1 MSRTFNITADCK
13 PSLHY
18 MVDITDRLEKIK
30 KMIDAGQYF
39 TINRARQ
46 YGKTTTLRAL
56 AKYLVQDYI
65 VVSLDFQLLSHNDFA
80 EEGAFVKAFSEAV
93 LRKAGEGDIPA
104 EIRRNLQELIGESQ
118 KATLGGLFEILSVW
132 CRISRKPIVMI
143 IDEVDS
149 ASNNQVF
156 LDFLSQLRGYYI
168 DRDVTPTF
176 QSVILAGVYDIKNIK
191 RKIRSDEDHKNNSP
205 WNMREGNEENES
217 LLSFDDCPRDHKE
230 LAPYDIAAK
239 FRVDMSF
246 SQKDI
251 TGMLKEY
258 EKDYHTDM
266 DIATIA
272 RLIYDYTSG
281 YPYLVSW
288 LCKCIDEDISGSRGF
303 PDRRTAWT
311 KEGFLEAEK
320 LLLNDKNT
328 LFESLVNKLTDY
340 PELKNVLY
348 ELLFTGKA
356 IPYNPL
362 NKYIETAEMFGFIK
376 NENGSAVIS
385 NRIFETVLY
394 NLFISE
400 EYMDSKIYDVGL
412 REKNQF
418 VSGGHLDMRKV
429 LEKFVEIFQ
438 YLYGDQKES
447 FLEEAGRRYFMLF
460 LKPIINGT
468 GNCYVE
474 PETRNRERMD
484 LVVDYRGEQFVVEL
498 KIWHGD
504 AYNKRGEE
512 QISEYLE
519 YYGLKK
525 GYMIS
530 FNFNK
535 KKKESGVK
543 NVIVGD
549 KVLIEAVV

>member
-1 MSRTFNITADCK
+1 MRKIFNITADCK
-13 PSLHY
+13 PALHY
-18 MVDITDRLEKIK
+18 MVDISGRLEQIK
-30 KMIDAGQYF
+30 RMIDAGQYF

-56 AKYLVQDYI
+56 AKYLVRDY
-65 VVSLDFQLLSHNDFA
+65 VVISLDFQLMSHKDFE
-80 EEGAFVKAFSEAV
+80 EEGTFVKAFSEAV
-93 LRKAGEGDIPA
+93 LRKAGAENAVPV
-104 EIRRNLQELIGESQ
+104 EIRSELQNLIGNVQE
-118 KATLGGLFEILSVW
+118 AALARLFEILSSW
-132 CRISRKPIVMI
+132 CEISEKPIVLI

-168 DRDVTPTF
+168 DRDVTPAF

-191 RKIRSDEDHKNNSP
+191 RKIRSDGEHKNNSP
-205 WNMREGNEENES
+205 WN
-217 LLSFDDCPRDHKE
+217 
-230 LAPYDIAAK
+230 IAAK

-251 TGMLKEY
+251 AGMLEEYEQDYRTGMNIADMAELLY
-258 EKDYHTDM
+258 E
-266 DIATIA
+266 
-272 RLIYDYTSG
+272 YTSG

-288 LCKCIDEDISGSRGF
+288 LCKCIDEEIAGSTDF
-303 PDRRTAWT
+303 PDRESAWT
-311 KEGFLEAEK
+311 KAGFLEAEK
-320 LLLNDKNT
+320 ILLSEKNT

-376 NENGSAVIS
+376 HENGSAVIS

-418 VSGGHLDMRKV
+418 VSGGHLNMRKV
-429 LEKFVEIFQ
+429 LEKFVDTFD
-438 YLYGDQKES
+438 YLYGDQNES

-460 LKPIINGT
+460 FKPIINGT

-504 AYNKRGEE
+504 AYNSRGED
-512 QISEYLE
+512 QIVGYLE

-535 KKKESGVK
+535 KKEIGVK
-543 NVIVGD
+543 EIGVGD
-549 KVLIEAVV
+549 KVLVEAVV

>member
-1 MSRTFNITADCK
+1 MAKIFNIAADCK
-13 PSLHY
+13 PSIHY
-18 MVDITDRLEKIK
+18 MVDISDRLEQIK
-30 KMIDAGQYF
+30 KMIDSGQYF

-56 AKYLVQDYI
+56 AKYLEQDYV
-65 VVSLDFQLLSHNDFA
+65 VVSLDFQLMSHKDFE

-93 LRKAGEGDIPA
+93 LRKVSGEEAMPA
-104 EIRRNLQELIGESQ
+104 EIRRELQELIGDSQ
-118 KATLGGLFEILSVW
+118 ETALSRLFEILSRW
-132 CRISRKPIVMI
+132 CRKSKKPIVLI

-168 DRDVTPTF
+168 DRDVTPAF

-205 WNMREGNEENES
+205 WNMREGNEENEC

-246 SQKDI
+246 SKKDI
-251 TGMLKEY
+251 AGMLEEY
-258 EKDYHTDM
+258 EQDHHT
-266 DIATIA
+266 
-272 RLIYDYTSG
+272 
-281 YPYLVSW
+281 
-288 LCKCIDEDISGSRGF
+288 
-303 PDRRTAWT
+303 
-311 KEGFLEAEK
+311 
-320 LLLNDKNT
+320 
-328 LFESLVNKLTDY
+328 LVNKLMDY

-362 NKYIETAEMFGFIK
+362 NKCIETAEMFGFIK

-394 NLFISE
+394 NLFIAE
-400 EYMDSKIYDVGL
+400 EYMDSKIYDAGL
-412 REKNQF
+412 REKSQF
-418 VSGGHLDMRKV
+418 VRGGHLNMRKV
-429 LEKFVEIFQ
+429 LEKFVETFD
-438 YLYGDQKES
+438 YLYGDQNEG

-460 LKPIINGT
+460 LKPIINGI

-504 AYNKRGEE
+504 AYNKRGEK
-512 QISEYLE
+512 QITEYLE
-519 YYGLKK
+519 YYGLRK

-535 KKKESGVK
+535 KKEIGVK
-543 NVIVGD
+543 EISVGG
-549 KVLIEAVV
+549 KVLVEAVV

>member
-1 MSRTFNITADCK
+1 MKESDQRGHVMRKIFNITADCK
-13 PSLHY
+13 PALHY
-18 MVDITDRLEKIK
+18 MVDISGRLEQIK

-56 AKYLVQDYI
+56 AKNLVRDY
-65 VVSLDFQLLSHNDFA
+65 VVISLDFQLMSHKDFE
-80 EEGAFVKAFSEAV
+80 EEGTFVKAFSEAV
-93 LRKAGEGDIPA
+93 LRKAGAENAVPA
-104 EIRRNLQELIGESQ
+104 EIRSELQNLIGNVQE
-118 KATLGGLFEILSVW
+118 AALARLFEILSSW
-132 CRISRKPIVMI
+132 CEISEKPIVLI

-156 LDFLSQLRGYYI
+156 LDFLSQIRGYYI
-168 DRDVTPTF
+168 DRDVTPAF

-191 RKIRSDEDHKNNSP
+191 RKIRSDGEHKNNSP
-205 WNMREGNEENES
+205 WN
-217 LLSFDDCPRDHKE
+217 
-230 LAPYDIAAK
+230 IAAK

-251 TGMLKEY
+251 AGMLEEYEQDYRTGMNIADMAELLY
-258 EKDYHTDM
+258 E
-266 DIATIA
+266 
-272 RLIYDYTSG
+272 YTSG

-288 LCKCIDEDISGSRGF
+288 LCKCIDEEIAGSTDF
-303 PDRRTAWT
+303 PDRESAWT
-311 KEGFLEAEK
+311 KAGFLEAVK
-320 LLLNDKNT
+320 ILLSEKNT

-356 IPYNPL
+356 ILYNPL

-376 NENGSAVIS
+376 HENGSAVIS

-400 EYMDSKIYDVGL
+400 EYMDSKIYDAGL

-418 VSGGHLDMRKV
+418 VSGGHLNMRKV
-429 LEKFVEIFQ
+429 LEKFVETFD
-438 YLYGDQKES
+438 YLYGDQNES

-504 AYNKRGEE
+504 AYNSRGED
-512 QISEYLE
+512 QIVGYLE

-535 KKKESGVK
+535 KKKEIGVK
-543 NVIVGD
+543 EIVVGD
-549 KVLIEAVV
+549 KVLVEAVV

>member
-13 PSLHY
+13 PALHY

-56 AKYLVQDYI
+56 AKYLVQDYV
-65 VVSLDFQLLSHNDFA
+65 VVSLDFQLISHKDFA
-80 EEGAFVKAFSEAV
+80 EESTFVKAFSEAV
-93 LRKAGEGDIPA
+93 LRKVGEGAISA
-104 EIRRNLQELIGESQ
+104 EIRRNLQELIGDGQ
-118 KATLGGLFEILSVW
+118 KATLSRLFEILSTW
-132 CRISRKPIVMI
+132 CRISKKPIVLI

-168 DRDVTPTF
+168 DRDVTPAF

-205 WNMREGNEENES
+205 WN
-217 LLSFDDCPRDHKE
+217 
-230 LAPYDIAAK
+230 IAAK

-251 TGMLKEY
+251 TGMLEEY
-258 EKDYHTDM
+258 EEDYHTGM
-266 DIATIA
+266 DIDTMAG
-272 RLIYDYTSG
+272 LIYDYTSG

-288 LCKCIDEDISGSRGF
+288 LCKCIDEDISGSIDF
-303 PDRRTAWT
+303 PDRRMAWT
-311 KEGFLEAEK
+311 KSGFLEAEK

-385 NRIFETVLY
+385 NRIFEAVLY

-400 EYMDSKIYDVGL
+400 EYMDSKIYDAGL

-418 VSGGHLDMRKV
+418 VSGGHLDMRRV
-429 LEKFVEIFQ
+429 LEKFVETFE

-468 GNCYVE
+468 GN
-474 PETRNRERMD
+474 
-484 LVVDYRGEQFVVEL
+484 
-498 KIWHGD
+498 
-504 AYNKRGEE
+504 
-512 QISEYLE
+512 
-519 YYGLKK
+519 KK
-525 GYMIS
+525 
-530 FNFNK
+530 
-535 KKKESGVK
+535 SGTD
-543 NVIVGD
+543 GSGRR
-549 KVLIEAVV
+549 LPGRAVCCGA

>member
-1 MSRTFNITADCK
+1 MRKIFNITADCK
-13 PSLHY
+13 PALHY
-18 MVDITDRLEKIK
+18 MVDISGRLEQIK
-30 KMIDAGQYF
+30 RMIDAGQYF

-56 AKYLVQDYI
+56 AKYLVRDY
-65 VVSLDFQLLSHNDFA
+65 VVISLDFQLMSHKDFE
-80 EEGAFVKAFSEAV
+80 EEGTFVKAFSEAV
-93 LRKAGEGDIPA
+93 LRKAGAENAVPA
-104 EIRRNLQELIGESQ
+104 EIRSELQNLIGNVQE
-118 KATLGGLFEILSVW
+118 AALARLFEILSLW
-132 CRISRKPIVMI
+132 CEISEKPIVLI

-156 LDFLSQLRGYYI
+156 LDFLSQIRGYYI
-168 DRDVTPTF
+168 DRDVTPAF

-191 RKIRSDEDHKNNSP
+191 RKIRSDGEHKNNSP
-205 WNMREGNEENES
+205 WN
-217 LLSFDDCPRDHKE
+217 
-230 LAPYDIAAK
+230 IAAK

-251 TGMLKEY
+251 AGMLEEYEQDYRTGMNIADMAELLY
-258 EKDYHTDM
+258 E
-266 DIATIA
+266 
-272 RLIYDYTSG
+272 YTSG

-288 LCKCIDEDISGSRGF
+288 LCKCIDEEIAGSTDF
-303 PDRRTAWT
+303 PDRESAWT
-311 KEGFLEAEK
+311 KAGFLEAVK
-320 LLLNDKNT
+320 ILLSEKNT

-376 NENGSAVIS
+376 HENGSAVIS

-400 EYMDSKIYDVGL
+400 EYMDSKIYDAGL

-418 VSGGHLDMRKV
+418 VSGGHLNMRKV
-429 LEKFVEIFQ
+429 LKKFVETFD
-438 YLYGDQKES
+438 YLYGDQNES

-504 AYNKRGEE
+504 AYNSRGED
-512 QISEYLE
+512 QIVGYLE

-535 KKKESGVK
+535 KKKEIGVK
-543 NVIVGD
+543 EIVVGD
-549 KVLIEAVV
+549 KVLVEAVV

>member
-1 MSRTFNITADCK
+1 MMSRTFNITADCK

-18 MVDITDRLEKIK
+18 MVDLSGRLEQIK
-30 KMIDAGQYF
+30 KMVDAGQYF

-56 AKYLVQDYI
+56 AKYLILDY
-65 VVSLDFQLLSHNDFA
+65 VVISLDFQLMSHKDFE

-93 LRKAGEGDIPA
+93 LRKTDRENSMPA
-104 EIRRNLQELIGESQ
+104 KIRDELQELSGNIQE
-118 KATLGGLFEILSVW
+118 AALARLFEIMSSW
-132 CRISRKPIVMI
+132 CKISEKPIVLI

-168 DRDVTPTF
+168 DRDVTPAF

-205 WNMREGNEENES
+205 WN
-217 LLSFDDCPRDHKE
+217 
-230 LAPYDIAAK
+230 IAAK

-251 TGMLKEY
+251 AGMLEEY
-258 EKDYHTDM
+258 ENDYHTGM
-266 DIATIA
+266 NIAVMA
-272 RLIYDYTSG
+272 EMLYEYTSG

-288 LCKCIDEDISGSRGF
+288 LCKCMDEEIAESTDF
-303 PDRRTAWT
+303 PDTKSAWT
-311 KEGFLEAEK
+311 KAGFLEAEK
-320 LLLNDKNT
+320 LLLSEKNT

-340 PELKNVLY
+340 PELKSVLY

-418 VSGGHLDMRKV
+418 VSGGHLNMRKV
-429 LEKFVEIFQ
+429 LEKFVETFE
-438 YLYGDQKES
+438 YLYGDQNES

-504 AYNKRGEE
+504 AYNSRGED
-512 QISEYLE
+512 QIVGYLE

-535 KKKESGVK
+535 KKEIGVK
-543 NVIVGD
+543 EIVVGD
-549 KVLIEAVV
+549 KVLVEAVV

>member
-1 MSRTFNITADCK
+1 MAKIFNIAADCK
-13 PSLHY
+13 PSIHY
-18 MVDITDRLEKIK
+18 MVDISDRLEQIK
-30 KMIDAGQYF
+30 KMIDSGQYF

-56 AKYLVQDYI
+56 AKYLEQDYV
-65 VVSLDFQLLSHNDFA
+65 VVSLDFQLMSHKDFE

-93 LRKAGEGDIPA
+93 LRKVSGEEAMPA
-104 EIRRNLQELIGESQ
+104 EIRRELQELIGDSQ
-118 KATLGGLFEILSVW
+118 ETALSRLFEILSRW
-132 CRISRKPIVMI
+132 CRKSKKPIVLI

-168 DRDVTPTF
+168 DRDVTPAF

-205 WNMREGNEENES
+205 WNMREGNEENEC

-246 SQKDI
+246 SKKDI
-251 TGMLKEY
+251 EGMLEEY
-258 EKDYHTDM
+258 EQDHHT
-266 DIATIA
+266 
-272 RLIYDYTSG
+272 
-281 YPYLVSW
+281 
-288 LCKCIDEDISGSRGF
+288 
-303 PDRRTAWT
+303 
-311 KEGFLEAEK
+311 
-320 LLLNDKNT
+320 
-328 LFESLVNKLTDY
+328 LVNKLMDY

-400 EYMDSKIYDVGL
+400 EYMDSKIYDAGL
-412 REKNQF
+412 REKSQF
-418 VSGGHLDMRKV
+418 VRGGHLNMRKV
-429 LEKFVEIFQ
+429 LEKFVETFD
-438 YLYGDQKES
+438 YLYGDQNEG

-460 LKPIINGT
+460 LKPIINGI

-504 AYNKRGEE
+504 AYNKRGEK
-512 QISEYLE
+512 QITEYLE
-519 YYGLKK
+519 YYGLRK

-535 KKKESGVK
+535 KKEIGVK
-543 NVIVGD
+543 EISVGD
-549 KVLIEAVV
+549 KVLVEAVV

>member
-1 MSRTFNITADCK
+1 M
-13 PSLHY
+13 
-18 MVDITDRLEKIK
+18 
-30 KMIDAGQYF
+30 
-39 TINRARQ
+39 
-46 YGKTTTLRAL
+46 
-56 AKYLVQDYI
+56 
-65 VVSLDFQLLSHNDFA
+65 
-80 EEGAFVKAFSEAV
+80 
-93 LRKAGEGDIPA
+93 PA
-104 EIRRNLQELIGESQ
+104 EIRRELQELIGDSQ
-118 KATLGGLFEILSVW
+118 ETALSRLFEILSRW
-132 CRISRKPIVMI
+132 CRISKNPIVLI

-168 DRDVTPTF
+168 DRDVTPAF

-205 WNMREGNEENES
+205 WNMREGNEENEG

-246 SQKDI
+246 SKKD
-251 TGMLKEY
+251 
-258 EKDYHTDM
+258 
-266 DIATIA
+266 
-272 RLIYDYTSG
+272 
-281 YPYLVSW
+281 
-288 LCKCIDEDISGSRGF
+288 
-303 PDRRTAWT
+303 
-311 KEGFLEAEK
+311 
-320 LLLNDKNT
+320 
-328 LFESLVNKLTDY
+328 
-340 PELKNVLY
+340 
-348 ELLFTGKA
+348 
-356 IPYNPL
+356 
-362 NKYIETAEMFGFIK
+362 IETAEMFGFIK

-400 EYMDSKIYDVGL
+400 EYMDSKIYDAGL
-412 REKNQF
+412 REKSQF
-418 VSGGHLDMRKV
+418 VRGGHLNMRKV
-429 LEKFVEIFQ
+429 LEKFVETFD
-438 YLYGDQKES
+438 YLYGDQNEG

-460 LKPIINGT
+460 LKPIINGI

-504 AYNKRGEE
+504 AYNKRGEK
-512 QISEYLE
+512 QITEYLE
-519 YYGLKK
+519 YYGLRK

-535 KKKESGVK
+535 KKEIGVK
-543 NVIVGD
+543 EIGVGD
-549 KVLIEAVV
+549 KVLVEAVV

>member
-1 MSRTFNITADCK
+1 MAKTFNITADCK
-13 PSLHY
+13 PALHY
-18 MVDITDRLEKIK
+18 MVDISGRLEQIK
-30 KMIDAGQYF
+30 RMIDAGQYF

-56 AKYLVQDYI
+56 AKYLVRDY
-65 VVSLDFQLLSHNDFA
+65 VVISLDFQLMSHKDFE
-80 EEGAFVKAFSEAV
+80 EEGTFVKAFSEAV
-93 LRKAGEGDIPA
+93 LRKAGAENAVPV
-104 EIRRNLQELIGESQ
+104 EIRSELQNLIGNVQE
-118 KATLGGLFEILSVW
+118 AVLARLFEILSSW
-132 CRISRKPIVMI
+132 CEISEKPIVLI

-168 DRDVTPTF
+168 DRDVTPAF

-191 RKIRSDEDHKNNSP
+191 RKIRSDGEHKNNSP
-205 WNMREGNEENES
+205 WN
-217 LLSFDDCPRDHKE
+217 
-230 LAPYDIAAK
+230 IAAK

-251 TGMLKEY
+251 AGMLEEYEQDYRTGMNIADMAELLY
-258 EKDYHTDM
+258 E
-266 DIATIA
+266 
-272 RLIYDYTSG
+272 YTSG

-288 LCKCIDEDISGSRGF
+288 LCKCIDEEIAGSTDF
-303 PDRRTAWT
+303 PDRESAWT
-311 KEGFLEAEK
+311 KAGFLEAVK
-320 LLLNDKNT
+320 ILLSEKNT
-328 LFESLVNKLTDY
+328 LFESLVNELTDY

-348 ELLFTGKA
+348 KLLFTGKA

-376 NENGSAVIS
+376 HENGSAVIS

-418 VSGGHLDMRKV
+418 VSGGHLNMRKV
-429 LEKFVEIFQ
+429 LEKFVETFD
-438 YLYGDQKES
+438 YLYGDQNES

-504 AYNKRGEE
+504 AYNSRGED
-512 QISEYLE
+512 QIAGYLE

-535 KKKESGVK
+535 MKKEIGVK
-543 NVIVGD
+543 EIAVGD
-549 KVLIEAVV
+549 KVLVEAVV

>member
-18 MVDITDRLEKIK
+18 MVDITDRLEQIK

-46 YGKTTTLRAL
+46 YGKTTILRAL
-56 AKYLVQDYI
+56 AKYLVQDYV
-65 VVSLDFQLLSHNDFA
+65 VVS
-80 EEGAFVKAFSEAV
+80 
-93 LRKAGEGDIPA
+93 
-104 EIRRNLQELIGESQ
+104 
-118 KATLGGLFEILSVW
+118 
-132 CRISRKPIVMI
+132 
-143 IDEVDS
+143 
-149 ASNNQVF
+149 

-168 DRDVTPTF
+168 DRDVTPAF

-230 LAPYDIAAK
+230 PAPYDIAAK

-251 TGMLKEY
+251 TGMLEEY
-258 EKDYHTDM
+258 EKDYHTGM
-266 DIATIA
+266 DIDTMAG
-272 RLIYDYTSG
+272 LIYDYTAG

-288 LCKCIDEDISGSRGF
+288 LCKCIDEDISGSRDF
-303 PDRRTAWT
+303 PDRRSAWT
-311 KEGFLEAEK
+311 KAGFLEAEK

-340 PELKNVLY
+340 PELKDVLY

-385 NRIFETVLY
+385 NRIFEAVLY

-400 EYMDSKIYDVGL
+400 EYMDSKIYDAGL

-418 VSGGHLDMRKV
+418 VSGGHLDMRRV
-429 LEKFVEIFQ
+429 LEKFVETFQ
-438 YLYGDQKES
+438 YLYGDQNES

-504 AYNKRGEE
+504 AYNKRGEK
-512 QISEYLE
+512 QIAEYLE

-535 KKKESGVK
+535 KKEIGVK
-543 NVIVGD
+543 DIVVGD
-549 KVLIEAVV
+549 KLLVEAVV

>member
-1 MSRTFNITADCK
+1 MRNSQIGEEYMMSRTFNITADCK

-18 MVDITDRLEKIK
+18 MVDLSGRLEQIK
-30 KMIDAGQYF
+30 KMVDAGQYF

-56 AKYLVQDYI
+56 AKYLIRDY
-65 VVSLDFQLLSHNDFA
+65 VVISLDFQLMSHKDFE

-93 LRKAGEGDIPA
+93 LRKTDRENSMPA
-104 EIRRNLQELIGESQ
+104 KIRDELQKLSGNIKEAALSR
-118 KATLGGLFEILSVW
+118 LFEIMSSW
-132 CRISRKPIVMI
+132 CKISEKPIVLI

-168 DRDVTPTF
+168 DRDVTPAF

-205 WNMREGNEENES
+205 WN
-217 LLSFDDCPRDHKE
+217 
-230 LAPYDIAAK
+230 IAAK

-251 TGMLKEY
+251 AGMLEEY
-258 EKDYHTDM
+258 ENDYHTGM
-266 DIATIA
+266 NISVMAEM
-272 RLIYDYTSG
+272 LYEYTSG

-288 LCKCIDEDISGSRGF
+288 LCKCMDEEIAGSTDF
-303 PDRRTAWT
+303 PDRKRAWT
-311 KEGFLEAEK
+311 KAGFLEAEK
-320 LLLNDKNT
+320 LLLSEKNT

-340 PELKNVLY
+340 PELKSVLY

-400 EYMDSKIYDVGL
+400 EYMDSKIYDAGL

-418 VSGGHLDMRKV
+418 VSGGHLNMRKI
-429 LEKFVEIFQ
+429 LEKFVETFE
-438 YLYGDQKES
+438 YLYGDQNES

-474 PETRNRERMD
+474 SETRNRERMD

-498 KIWHGD
+498 KIWHGE

-512 QISEYLE
+512 QIAEYLE

-535 KKKESGVK
+535 KKEIGVK
-543 NVIVGD
+543 EIGVGD
-549 KVLIEAVV
+549 KVLVEAVV

>member
-1 MSRTFNITADCK
+1 M
-13 PSLHY
+13 
-18 MVDITDRLEKIK
+18 
-30 KMIDAGQYF
+30 
-39 TINRARQ
+39 
-46 YGKTTTLRAL
+46 
-56 AKYLVQDYI
+56 
-65 VVSLDFQLLSHNDFA
+65 
-80 EEGAFVKAFSEAV
+80 
-93 LRKAGEGDIPA
+93 PA
-104 EIRRNLQELIGESQ
+104 EIRRELQELIGDSQ
-118 KATLGGLFEILSVW
+118 ETALSRLFEILSRW
-132 CRISRKPIVMI
+132 CRKSKKPIVLI

-168 DRDVTPTF
+168 DRDVTPAF
-176 QSVILAGVYDIKNIK
+176 QSVIFAGVYDIKNIK

-205 WNMREGNEENES
+205 WNMREGNEENEC

-230 LAPYDIAAK
+230 LAPYDIAAMAELLY
-239 FRVDMSF
+239 V
-246 SQKDI
+246 
-251 TGMLKEY
+251 
-258 EKDYHTDM
+258 
-266 DIATIA
+266 
-272 RLIYDYTSG
+272 YTSG

-288 LCKCIDEDISGSRGF
+288 LCKCIDEEIAGRTDF
-303 PDRRTAWT
+303 PERKSAWT
-311 KEGFLEAEK
+311 KAGFLEAEK
-320 LLLNDKNT
+320 ILLSEKNT
-328 LFESLVNKLTDY
+328 LFESLVNKLMDY

-400 EYMDSKIYDVGL
+400 EYVDSKIYDAGL

-418 VSGGHLDMRKV
+418 VSGGHLNMRKV
-429 LEKFVEIFQ
+429 LEKFVETFD
-438 YLYGDQKES
+438 YLYGDQNEG

-460 LKPIINGT
+460 LKPIINGI

-504 AYNKRGEE
+504 AYNKRGEK
-512 QISEYLE
+512 QITEYLE
-519 YYGLKK
+519 YYGMRK

-535 KKKESGVK
+535 KKEIGVK
-543 NVIVGD
+543 EISVGD
-549 KVLIEAVV
+549 KVLVEAVV

>member
-1 MSRTFNITADCK
+1 MAKIFNIAADCK
-13 PSLHY
+13 PSIHY
-18 MVDITDRLEKIK
+18 MVDISDRLEQIK
-30 KMIDAGQYF
+30 KMIDSGQYF
-39 TINRARQ
+39 TMNRARQ

-56 AKYLVQDYI
+56 AKYLEQDYV
-65 VVSLDFQLLSHNDFA
+65 VVSLDFQLMSHKDFE
-80 EEGAFVKAFSEAV
+80 EEGDFVKAFSEAV
-93 LRKAGEGDIPA
+93 LRKVSGEEAMPA
-104 EIRRNLQELIGESQ
+104 EIRRELQELIGDSQ
-118 KATLGGLFEILSVW
+118 ETALSRLFEILSRW
-132 CRISRKPIVMI
+132 CRISKNPIVLI

-168 DRDVTPTF
+168 DRDVTPAF

-205 WNMREGNEENES
+205 WNMREGNEENEG

-246 SQKDI
+246 SKKD
-251 TGMLKEY
+251 
-258 EKDYHTDM
+258 
-266 DIATIA
+266 
-272 RLIYDYTSG
+272 
-281 YPYLVSW
+281 
-288 LCKCIDEDISGSRGF
+288 
-303 PDRRTAWT
+303 
-311 KEGFLEAEK
+311 
-320 LLLNDKNT
+320 
-328 LFESLVNKLTDY
+328 
-340 PELKNVLY
+340 
-348 ELLFTGKA
+348 
-356 IPYNPL
+356 
-362 NKYIETAEMFGFIK
+362 IETAEMFGFIK

-400 EYMDSKIYDVGL
+400 EYMDSKIYDAGL
-412 REKNQF
+412 REKSQF
-418 VSGGHLDMRKV
+418 VRRGHLNMRKV
-429 LEKFVEIFQ
+429 LEKFVETFD
-438 YLYGDQKES
+438 YLYGDQNEG

-460 LKPIINGT
+460 LKPIINGI

-504 AYNKRGEE
+504 AYNKRGEK
-512 QISEYLE
+512 QITEYLE
-519 YYGLKK
+519 YYGLRK

-535 KKKESGVK
+535 KKEIGVK
-543 NVIVGD
+543 EISVGD
-549 KVLIEAVV
+549 KVLVEAVV

>member
-13 PSLHY
+13 PALHY

-39 TINRARQ
+39 AINRARQ

-56 AKYLVQDYI
+56 AKYLVQDYV
-65 VVSLDFQLLSHNDFA
+65 VVSLDFQLMSHKDFA
-80 EEGAFVKAFSEAV
+80 EESAFVKAFSEAV
-93 LRKAGEGDIPA
+93 LRKVSGEEAMPA
-104 EIRRNLQELIGESQ
+104 EIRRNLQGVIGDDREAALSR
-118 KATLGGLFEILSVW
+118 LFEILSTW
-132 CRISRKPIVMI
+132 CRISKKPIVLI

-168 DRDVTPTF
+168 DRDVTPAF

-205 WNMREGNEENES
+205 WN
-217 LLSFDDCPRDHKE
+217 
-230 LAPYDIAAK
+230 IAAK

-251 TGMLKEY
+251 TGMLEEY
-258 EKDYHTDM
+258 EEDYHTGM
-266 DIATIA
+266 DIDTMAG
-272 RLIYDYTSG
+272 LIYDYTSG

-288 LCKCIDEDISGSRGF
+288 LCKCIDEDISGSIDF
-303 PDRRTAWT
+303 PDRRMAWT
-311 KEGFLEAEK
+311 KSGFLEAEK
-320 LLLNDKNT
+320 LLMNDKNT

-385 NRIFETVLY
+385 NRIFEAVLY

-400 EYMDSKIYDVGL
+400 EYMDSKIYDAGL

-418 VSGGHLDMRKV
+418 VSGGHLDMRRV
-429 LEKFVEIFQ
+429 LEKFVETFE

-484 LVVDYRGEQFVVEL
+484 LVVDCRGERFVVEL

-504 AYNKRGEE
+504 AYNKRGEK

-543 NVIVGD
+543 EIIVGD
-549 KVLIEAVV
+549 KVLVEAVV

>member
-18 MVDITDRLEKIK
+18 MVDITDRLEQIK

-46 YGKTTTLRAL
+46 YGKTTILRAL
-56 AKYLVQDYI
+56 AKYLVQDYV
-65 VVSLDFQLLSHNDFA
+65 VVS
-80 EEGAFVKAFSEAV
+80 
-93 LRKAGEGDIPA
+93 
-104 EIRRNLQELIGESQ
+104 
-118 KATLGGLFEILSVW
+118 
-132 CRISRKPIVMI
+132 
-143 IDEVDS
+143 
-149 ASNNQVF
+149 

-168 DRDVTPTF
+168 DRDVTPAF

-230 LAPYDIAAK
+230 PAPYDIAAK

-251 TGMLKEY
+251 TGMLEEY
-258 EKDYHTDM
+258 EKDYHTGM
-266 DIATIA
+266 DIDTMAG
-272 RLIYDYTSG
+272 LIYDYTAG

-288 LCKCIDEDISGSRGF
+288 LCKCIDEDISGSRDF
-303 PDRRTAWT
+303 PDRRYAWT
-311 KEGFLEAEK
+311 KAGFLEAEK

-385 NRIFETVLY
+385 NRIFEAVLY

-400 EYMDSKIYDVGL
+400 EYMDSKIYDAGL

-418 VSGGHLDMRKV
+418 VSGGHLDMRRV
-429 LEKFVEIFQ
+429 LEKFVETFQ
-438 YLYGDQKES
+438 YLYGDQNES

-504 AYNKRGEE
+504 AYNKRGEK

-535 KKKESGVK
+535 KKEIGVK
-543 NVIVGD
+543 DIVVGD
-549 KVLIEAVV
+549 KLLVEAVV

>member
-1 MSRTFNITADCK
+1 
-13 PSLHY
+13 
-18 MVDITDRLEKIK
+18 
-30 KMIDAGQYF
+30 MIDAGQYF

-56 AKYLVQDYI
+56 AKYLAQDYV
-65 VVSLDFQLLSHNDFA
+65 VVSLDFQLMSQKDFA
-80 EEGAFVKAFSEAV
+80 EEGTFVKAFSEAV
-93 LRKAGEGDIPA
+93 LRKVSGEDAMPA
-104 EIRRNLQELIGESQ
+104 EVRRELQNLIGDSQ
-118 KATLGGLFEILSVW
+118 EAALSRLFEILSIW
-132 CRISRKPIVMI
+132 CRISKKPIVLI

-168 DRDVTPTF
+168 DRDVTPAF

-205 WNMREGNEENES
+205 WNMRVGNEENES

-230 LAPYDIAAK
+230 ATPYDIAAK

-246 SQKDI
+246 SQKNI
-251 TGMLKEY
+251 AGMLEEY
-258 EKDYHTDM
+258 EQDYHTGM
-266 DIATIA
+266 NIAA
-272 RLIYDYTSG
+272 MAELLYEYTSG

-288 LCKCIDEDISGSRGF
+288 LCKCIDEEIAGRTEF
-303 PDRRTAWT
+303 PERKNAWT
-311 KEGFLEAEK
+311 KAGFLEAEK
-320 LLLNDKNT
+320 ILLSEKNT
-328 LFESLVNKLTDY
+328 LFESLVNILTDY

-400 EYMDSKIYDVGL
+400 EYMDSKIYDAGL

-418 VSGGHLDMRKV
+418 VSGGHLNMRKV
-429 LEKFVEIFQ
+429 LEKFVETFD
-438 YLYGDQKES
+438 YLYGDQNES

-460 LKPIINGT
+460 LKPIINGI

-484 LVVDYRGEQFVVEL
+484 LVVDYRGEQFVVEM

-504 AYNKRGEE
+504 AYNKRGEK
-512 QISEYLE
+512 QIAEYLE

-535 KKKESGVK
+535 KKEIGVK
-543 NVIVGD
+543 ELGVGD
-549 KVLIEAVV
+549 KVLVEAVV

>member
-1 MSRTFNITADCK
+1 MRKIFNITADCK
-13 PSLHY
+13 PALHY
-18 MVDITDRLEKIK
+18 MVDISGRLEQIK
-30 KMIDAGQYF
+30 RMIDAGQYF

-56 AKYLVQDYI
+56 AKYLVRDY
-65 VVSLDFQLLSHNDFA
+65 VVISLDFQLMSRKDFE
-80 EEGAFVKAFSEAV
+80 EEGTFVKAFSEAV
-93 LRKAGEGDIPA
+93 LRKAGAENAVPA
-104 EIRRNLQELIGESQ
+104 EIRSELQNLIGNVQE
-118 KATLGGLFEILSVW
+118 AALARLFEILSLW
-132 CRISRKPIVMI
+132 CEISEKPIVLI

-156 LDFLSQLRGYYI
+156 LDFLSQIRGYYI
-168 DRDVTPTF
+168 DRDVTPAF

-191 RKIRSDEDHKNNSP
+191 RKIRSDGEHKNNSP
-205 WNMREGNEENES
+205 WN
-217 LLSFDDCPRDHKE
+217 
-230 LAPYDIAAK
+230 IAAK

-251 TGMLKEY
+251 AGMLEEYEQDYRTGMNIADMAELLY
-258 EKDYHTDM
+258 E
-266 DIATIA
+266 
-272 RLIYDYTSG
+272 YTSG

-288 LCKCIDEDISGSRGF
+288 LCKCIDEEIAGSTDF
-303 PDRRTAWT
+303 PDRESAWT
-311 KEGFLEAEK
+311 KAGFLEAVK
-320 LLLNDKNT
+320 ILLSEKNT

-376 NENGSAVIS
+376 HENGSAVIS

-400 EYMDSKIYDVGL
+400 EYMDSKIYDAGL

-418 VSGGHLDMRKV
+418 VSGGHLNMRKV
-429 LEKFVEIFQ
+429 LEKFVETFD
-438 YLYGDQKES
+438 YLYGDQNES

-504 AYNKRGEE
+504 AYNSRGED
-512 QISEYLE
+512 QIVGYLE

-535 KKKESGVK
+535 KKKEIGVK
-543 NVIVGD
+543 EIVVGD
-549 KVLIEAVV
+549 KVLVEAVV

>member
-1 MSRTFNITADCK
+1 MRKIFNITADCK
-13 PSLHY
+13 PALHY
-18 MVDITDRLEKIK
+18 MVDISGRLEQIK
-30 KMIDAGQYF
+30 RMIDAGQYF

-56 AKYLVQDYI
+56 AKYLVRDY
-65 VVSLDFQLLSHNDFA
+65 VVISLDFQLMSHKDFE
-80 EEGAFVKAFSEAV
+80 EEGTFVKAFSEAV
-93 LRKAGEGDIPA
+93 LRKAGAENAVPA
-104 EIRRNLQELIGESQ
+104 EIRSELQNLIGNVQE
-118 KATLGGLFEILSVW
+118 AALARLFEILSLW
-132 CRISRKPIVMI
+132 CEISEKPIVLI

-156 LDFLSQLRGYYI
+156 LDFLSQIRGYYI
-168 DRDVTPTF
+168 DRDVTPAF

-191 RKIRSDEDHKNNSP
+191 RKIRSDGEHKNNSP
-205 WNMREGNEENES
+205 WN
-217 LLSFDDCPRDHKE
+217 
-230 LAPYDIAAK
+230 IAAK

-251 TGMLKEY
+251 AGMLEEYEQDYRTGMNIADMAELLY
-258 EKDYHTDM
+258 E
-266 DIATIA
+266 
-272 RLIYDYTSG
+272 YTSG

-288 LCKCIDEDISGSRGF
+288 LCKCIDEEIAGSTDF
-303 PDRRTAWT
+303 PDRESAWT
-311 KEGFLEAEK
+311 KAGFLEAVK
-320 LLLNDKNT
+320 ILLSEKNT

-356 IPYNPL
+356 ILYNPL

-376 NENGSAVIS
+376 HENGSAVIS

-400 EYMDSKIYDVGL
+400 EYMDSKIYDAGL

-418 VSGGHLDMRKV
+418 VSGGHLNMRKV
-429 LEKFVEIFQ
+429 LEKFVETFD
-438 YLYGDQKES
+438 YLYGDQNES

-484 LVVDYRGEQFVVEL
+484 LVVDYHGEQFVVEL

-504 AYNKRGEE
+504 AYNSRGED
-512 QISEYLE
+512 QIAGYLE

-535 KKKESGVK
+535 KKEIGVK
-543 NVIVGD
+543 EIVVGD
-549 KVLIEAVV
+549 KVLVEAVV

>member
-13 PSLHY
+13 PALHY

-39 TINRARQ
+39 AINRARQ

-56 AKYLVQDYI
+56 AKYLVQDYV
-65 VVSLDFQLLSHNDFA
+65 VVSLDFQLMSHKDFA
-80 EEGAFVKAFSEAV
+80 EESAFVKAFSEAV
-93 LRKAGEGDIPA
+93 LRKVSGEEAMPA
-104 EIRRNLQELIGESQ
+104 EIRRNLQGVIGDDREAALSR
-118 KATLGGLFEILSVW
+118 LFEILSTW
-132 CRISRKPIVMI
+132 CRISKKPIVLI

-168 DRDVTPTF
+168 DRDVTPAF

-205 WNMREGNEENES
+205 WN
-217 LLSFDDCPRDHKE
+217 
-230 LAPYDIAAK
+230 IAAK

-251 TGMLKEY
+251 TGMLEEY
-258 EKDYHTDM
+258 EEDYHTGM
-266 DIATIA
+266 DIDTMAG
-272 RLIYDYTSG
+272 LIYDYTSG

-288 LCKCIDEDISGSRGF
+288 LCKCIDEDISGSIDF
-303 PDRRTAWT
+303 PDKRMAWT
-311 KEGFLEAEK
+311 KSGFLEAEK

-385 NRIFETVLY
+385 NRIFEAVLY

-400 EYMDSKIYDVGL
+400 EYMDSKIYDAGL

-418 VSGGHLDMRKV
+418 VSGGHLNMRKV
-429 LEKFVEIFQ
+429 LEKFAETFE
-438 YLYGDQKES
+438 YLYGDQNEN

-504 AYNKRGEE
+504 AYNKRGEK

-535 KKKESGVK
+535 KKKETGVK
-543 NVIVGD
+543 EIIVGD
-549 KVLIEAVV
+549 KVLIEAMV

>member
-13 PSLHY
+13 PSIHY
-18 MVDITDRLEKIK
+18 MVDITDRLEQIK

-56 AKYLVQDYI
+56 AKYLVQNYI
-65 VVSLDFQLLSHNDFA
+65 VVSLDFQLMSHKDFA
-80 EEGAFVKAFSEAV
+80 EEGAFVKAFSEAI
-93 LRKAGEGDIPA
+93 LRKVSGEEAMPA
-104 EIRRNLQELIGESQ
+104 EIRRDLQELIGDSQ
-118 KATLGGLFEILSVW
+118 GAALGQLFEILSIW
-132 CRISRKPIVMI
+132 CRISKKPIVLI

-168 DRDVTPTF
+168 DRDVTPAF
-176 QSVILAGVYDIKNIK
+176 RSVILAGVYDIKNIK

-205 WNMREGNEENES
+205 WN
-217 LLSFDDCPRDHKE
+217 
-230 LAPYDIAAK
+230 IAAK

-251 TGMLKEY
+251 TGMLEEY
-258 EKDYHTDM
+258 EADYHTGM
-266 DIATIA
+266 DIDTMAG
-272 RLIYDYTSG
+272 LIYDYTSG

-288 LCKCIDEDISGSRGF
+288 LCKCIDEDISGSSEF
-303 PDRRTAWT
+303 PDRRSAWT
-311 KEGFLEAEK
+311 KAGFLEAEK
-320 LLLNDKNT
+320 LLMNDKNT

-340 PELKNVLY
+340 PELKDVLY

-385 NRIFETVLY
+385 NRIFEAVLY

-400 EYMDSKIYDVGL
+400 EYMDSKIYDAGL

-418 VSGGHLDMRKV
+418 ISGGHLDMRRV
-429 LEKFVEIFQ
+429 LEKFVETFQ
-438 YLYGDQKES
+438 YLYGDQNES

-504 AYNKRGEE
+504 AYNKRGEK

-535 KKKESGVK
+535 KKEIGVK
-543 NVIVGD
+543 EIVVGD
-549 KVLIEAVV
+549 KLLVEAVV

>member
-1 MSRTFNITADCK
+1 
-13 PSLHY
+13 
-18 MVDITDRLEKIK
+18 MVDISDRLEQIK
-30 KMIDAGQYF
+30 KMIDSGQYF

-56 AKYLVQDYI
+56 AKYLEQDYV
-65 VVSLDFQLLSHNDFA
+65 VVSLDFQLMSHKDFE
-80 EEGAFVKAFSEAV
+80 EEGDFVKAFSEAV
-93 LRKAGEGDIPA
+93 LRKVSGEEAMPA
-104 EIRRNLQELIGESQ
+104 EIRRELQELIGDSQ
-118 KATLGGLFEILSVW
+118 ETALSRLFEILSRW
-132 CRISRKPIVMI
+132 CRISKNPIVLI

-168 DRDVTPTF
+168 DRDVTPAF

-205 WNMREGNEENES
+205 WNMREGNEENEG

-246 SQKDI
+246 SKKD
-251 TGMLKEY
+251 
-258 EKDYHTDM
+258 
-266 DIATIA
+266 
-272 RLIYDYTSG
+272 
-281 YPYLVSW
+281 
-288 LCKCIDEDISGSRGF
+288 
-303 PDRRTAWT
+303 
-311 KEGFLEAEK
+311 
-320 LLLNDKNT
+320 
-328 LFESLVNKLTDY
+328 
-340 PELKNVLY
+340 
-348 ELLFTGKA
+348 
-356 IPYNPL
+356 
-362 NKYIETAEMFGFIK
+362 IETAEMFGFIK

-394 NLFISE
+394 NLFIAE
-400 EYMDSKIYDVGL
+400 EYMDSKIYDAGL
-412 REKNQF
+412 REKSQF
-418 VSGGHLDMRKV
+418 VRGGHLNMRKV
-429 LEKFVEIFQ
+429 LEKFVETFD
-438 YLYGDQKES
+438 YLYGDQNEG

-460 LKPIINGT
+460 LKPIINGI

-504 AYNKRGEE
+504 AYNKRGEK
-512 QISEYLE
+512 QITEYLE
-519 YYGLKK
+519 YYGLRK

-535 KKKESGVK
+535 KKEIGVK
-543 NVIVGD
+543 EISVGD
-549 KVLIEAVV
+549 KVLVEAVV

>member
-1 MSRTFNITADCK
+1 MAKTFNITADCK
-13 PSLHY
+13 PALHY
-18 MVDITDRLEKIK
+18 MVDISGRLEQIK
-30 KMIDAGQYF
+30 RMIDAGQYF

-56 AKYLVQDYI
+56 AKYLVRDY
-65 VVSLDFQLLSHNDFA
+65 VVISLDFQLMSHKDFE
-80 EEGAFVKAFSEAV
+80 EEGIFVKAFSEAV
-93 LRKAGEGDIPA
+93 LRKAGAENAVPA
-104 EIRRNLQELIGESQ
+104 EIRSELQNLIGNVQE
-118 KATLGGLFEILSVW
+118 AALARLFEILSSW
-132 CRISRKPIVMI
+132 CEISEKPIVLI

-168 DRDVTPTF
+168 DRDVTPAF

-191 RKIRSDEDHKNNSP
+191 RKIRSDGEHKNNSP
-205 WNMREGNEENES
+205 WN
-217 LLSFDDCPRDHKE
+217 
-230 LAPYDIAAK
+230 IAAK

-246 SQKDI
+246 SRKDI
-251 TGMLKEY
+251 AGMLEEYEQDYRTGMNIADMAELLY
-258 EKDYHTDM
+258 E
-266 DIATIA
+266 
-272 RLIYDYTSG
+272 YTSG

-288 LCKCIDEDISGSRGF
+288 LCKCIDEEIAGSTDF
-303 PDRRTAWT
+303 PDRESAWT
-311 KEGFLEAEK
+311 KAGFLEAEK
-320 LLLNDKNT
+320 ILLSEKNT

-376 NENGSAVIS
+376 HENGSAVIS

-418 VSGGHLDMRKV
+418 VSGRHLNMRKV
-429 LEKFVEIFQ
+429 LEKFVETFD
-438 YLYGDQKES
+438 YLYGDQNES

-498 KIWHGD
+498 KIWYGD
-504 AYNKRGEE
+504 AYNRRGED
-512 QISEYLE
+512 QIVGYLE

-535 KKKESGVK
+535 KKEIGVK
-543 NVIVGD
+543 EIVVGD
-549 KVLIEAVV
+549 KVLVEAVV

>member
-1 MSRTFNITADCK
+1 MSKTFNITADCK
-13 PSLHY
+13 PALHY
-18 MVDITDRLEKIK
+18 MVDISGRLEQIK
-30 KMIDAGQYF
+30 RMIDTGQYF

-56 AKYLVQDYI
+56 AKYLVRDY
-65 VVSLDFQLLSHNDFA
+65 VVISLDFQLMSHKDFE
-80 EEGAFVKAFSEAV
+80 EEGTFVKAFSEAV
-93 LRKAGEGDIPA
+93 LRKAGAENAVPV
-104 EIRRNLQELIGESQ
+104 EIRSELQNLIGNVQE
-118 KATLGGLFEILSVW
+118 AALARLFEILSSW
-132 CRISRKPIVMI
+132 CEISEKPIVLI

-168 DRDVTPTF
+168 DRDVTPAF

-191 RKIRSDEDHKNNSP
+191 RKIRSDGEHKNNSP
-205 WNMREGNEENES
+205 WN
-217 LLSFDDCPRDHKE
+217 
-230 LAPYDIAAK
+230 IAAK

-251 TGMLKEY
+251 AGMLEEYEQDYRTGMNIADMAELLY
-258 EKDYHTDM
+258 E
-266 DIATIA
+266 
-272 RLIYDYTSG
+272 YTSG

-288 LCKCIDEDISGSRGF
+288 LCKCIDEEIAGSTDF
-303 PDRRTAWT
+303 PDRESAWT
-311 KEGFLEAEK
+311 KAGFLEAEK
-320 LLLNDKNT
+320 ILLSEKNT

-376 NENGSAVIS
+376 HENGSAVIS

-418 VSGGHLDMRKV
+418 VSGGHLNMRKV
-429 LEKFVEIFQ
+429 LEKFVETFD
-438 YLYGDQKES
+438 YLYGDQNES

-504 AYNKRGEE
+504 AYNSRGED
-512 QISEYLE
+512 QIVGYLE

-535 KKKESGVK
+535 KKKEIGVK
-543 NVIVGD
+543 EIVVGD
-549 KVLIEAVV
+549 KVLVEAVV

>member
-18 MVDITDRLEKIK
+18 MVDITDRLEQIK

-46 YGKTTTLRAL
+46 YGKTTILRAL
-56 AKYLVQDYI
+56 AKYLVQDYV
-65 VVSLDFQLLSHNDFA
+65 VVS
-80 EEGAFVKAFSEAV
+80 
-93 LRKAGEGDIPA
+93 
-104 EIRRNLQELIGESQ
+104 
-118 KATLGGLFEILSVW
+118 
-132 CRISRKPIVMI
+132 
-143 IDEVDS
+143 
-149 ASNNQVF
+149 

-168 DRDVTPTF
+168 DRDVTPAF

-191 RKIRSDEDHKNNSP
+191 RKIRSDEDHKEP
-205 WNMREGNEENES
+205 
-217 LLSFDDCPRDHKE
+217 
-230 LAPYDIAAK
+230 APYDIAAK

-251 TGMLKEY
+251 TGMLEEY
-258 EKDYHTDM
+258 EKDYHTGM
-266 DIATIA
+266 DIDTMAG
-272 RLIYDYTSG
+272 LIYDYTAG

-288 LCKCIDEDISGSRGF
+288 LSKCIDEDISGSRDF
-303 PDRRTAWT
+303 PDRRSAWT
-311 KEGFLEAEK
+311 KAGFLEAEK

-385 NRIFETVLY
+385 NRIFEAVLY

-400 EYMDSKIYDVGL
+400 EYMDSKIYDAGL

-418 VSGGHLDMRKV
+418 VSGGHLDMRRV
-429 LEKFVEIFQ
+429 LEKFVETFQ
-438 YLYGDQKES
+438 YLYGDQNES

-504 AYNKRGEE
+504 AYNKRGEK
-512 QISEYLE
+512 QIAEYLE
-519 YYGLKK
+519 YYELKK

-535 KKKESGVK
+535 KKEIGVK
-543 NVIVGD
+543 DIVVGD
-549 KVLIEAVV
+549 KLLVEAVV

>member
-18 MVDITDRLEKIK
+18 MVDITDRLEQIK

-46 YGKTTTLRAL
+46 YGKTTILRAL
-56 AKYLVQDYI
+56 AKYLVQDYV
-65 VVSLDFQLLSHNDFA
+65 VVSLDFQLMSHKDFA
-80 EEGAFVKAFSEAV
+80 EEGVFVKAFSEAV
-93 LRKAGEGDIPA
+93 LRKVSGEDAMPA
-104 EIRRNLQELIGESQ
+104 QIRRELQELIGDSQ
-118 KATLGGLFEILSVW
+118 QAALSRLFEILSIW
-132 CRISRKPIVMI
+132 CRISKKPIVLV

-168 DRDVTPTF
+168 DRDVTPAF

-230 LAPYDIAAK
+230 PAPYDIAAK

-251 TGMLKEY
+251 TGMLEEY
-258 EKDYHTDM
+258 EKDYHTGM
-266 DIATIA
+266 DIDTMAG
-272 RLIYDYTSG
+272 LIYDYTAG

-288 LCKCIDEDISGSRGF
+288 LCKCIDEDISGSRDF
-303 PDRRTAWT
+303 PDRRSAWT
-311 KEGFLEAEK
+311 KAGFLEAEK

-385 NRIFETVLY
+385 NRIFEAVLY

-400 EYMDSKIYDVGL
+400 EYMDSKIYDAGL

-418 VSGGHLDMRKV
+418 VSGGHLDMRRV
-429 LEKFVEIFQ
+429 LEKFVETFQ
-438 YLYGDQKES
+438 YLYGDQNES

-504 AYNKRGEE
+504 AYNKRGEK
-512 QISEYLE
+512 QIAEYLE
-519 YYGLKK
+519 YYELKK

-535 KKKESGVK
+535 KKEIGVK
-543 NVIVGD
+543 DIVVGD
-549 KVLIEAVV
+549 KLLVEAVV

>member
-1 MSRTFNITADCK
+1 MSKTFNITADCK
-13 PSLHY
+13 PALHY
-18 MVDITDRLEKIK
+18 MVDISGRLEQIK
-30 KMIDAGQYF
+30 RMIDTGQYF

-56 AKYLVQDYI
+56 AKYLVRDY
-65 VVSLDFQLLSHNDFA
+65 VVISLDFQLMSHKDFE
-80 EEGAFVKAFSEAV
+80 EEGTFVKAFSEAV
-93 LRKAGEGDIPA
+93 LRKAGAENAVPV
-104 EIRRNLQELIGESQ
+104 EIRSELQNLIGNVQE
-118 KATLGGLFEILSVW
+118 AALARLFEILSSW
-132 CRISRKPIVMI
+132 CEISEKPIVLI

-168 DRDVTPTF
+168 DRDVTPAF

-191 RKIRSDEDHKNNSP
+191 RKIRSDGEHKNNSP
-205 WNMREGNEENES
+205 WN
-217 LLSFDDCPRDHKE
+217 
-230 LAPYDIAAK
+230 IAAK

-251 TGMLKEY
+251 AGMLEEYEQDYRTGMNIADMAELLY
-258 EKDYHTDM
+258 E
-266 DIATIA
+266 
-272 RLIYDYTSG
+272 YTSG

-288 LCKCIDEDISGSRGF
+288 LCKCIDEEIAGSTDF
-303 PDRRTAWT
+303 PDRESAWT
-311 KEGFLEAEK
+311 KAGFLEAEK
-320 LLLNDKNT
+320 ILLSEKNT

-418 VSGGHLDMRKV
+418 VSGGHLNMRKV
-429 LEKFVEIFQ
+429 LEKFVETFD
-438 YLYGDQKES
+438 YLYGDQNES

-504 AYNKRGEE
+504 AYNSRGED
-512 QISEYLE
+512 QIVGYLE

-535 KKKESGVK
+535 KKKEIGVK
-543 NVIVGD
+543 EIVVGD
-549 KVLIEAVV
+549 KVLVEAVV